1 MASSLTRSSRGL
13 LIIGAVL
20 AIAAFAL
27 VVLLLNQKSPPN
39 VATPPPT
46 VAATATGA
54 VDTAD
59 TLAASPTAPP
69 AGLQEVTAIHAV
81 PAGTRFSDAATIALY
96 FKDQPVPPM
105 ASVPLDAVAGTDVLA
120 TSLIS
125 NTIRITN
132 NIPRGAVL
140 TTDSFELQ
148 PFSPP
153 YSVAHQVR
161 QGRVAESIQ
170 VQPLNAANGTI
181 IPGDFVDVFL
191 TLPDKAL
198 SAYTASPPESVSG
211 SDQTQKILQ
220 DVRVVG
226 VAPTT
231 NSYTLELNQQD
242 ALLLKFVKD
251 TGGTVDLVLMSSVDV
266 KTQAAQPRTNP
277 IVPQYFLTPQTSVKG
292 TPQANGVIDPFDT
305 PLPTLTPI
313 PTPR

>member
-1 MASSLTRSSRGL
+1 MLSSLTRSSRGL

-20 AIAAFAL
+20 AVAAFAL
-27 VVLLLNQKSPPN
+27 VVLLLNQKSPSN
-39 VATPPPT
+39 TATPPPT
-46 VAATATGA
+46 VMATATSAPGA
-54 VDTAD
+54 VTAD
-59 TLAASPTAPP
+59 ITPTAQP
-69 AGLQEVTAIHAV
+69 AGLQEVTAIHDV
-81 PAGTRFSDAATIALY
+81 PAGTKFSDAATIALY
-96 FKDQPVPPM
+96 FKNQAVPPM
-105 ASVPLDAVAGTDVLA
+105 ASVPLDAVASTDVLA

-170 VQPLNAANGTI
+170 VQPLNADAGTI
-181 IPGDFVDVFL
+181 IPGDFVDVYL
-191 TLPDKAL
+191 TLPDKDL
-198 SAYTASPPESVSG
+198 SAYTFSPPVSISG
-211 SDQTQKILQ
+211 SDQTQKILE
-220 DVRVVG
+220 DVRVIS
-226 VAPTT
+226 VAPATS
-231 NSYTLELNQQD
+231 SYTLELNQQD

-251 TGGTVDLVLMSSVDV
+251 NGGTVDLVLMSAVDV
-266 KTQAAQPRTNP
+266 KTQAAQPKTNP
-277 IVPQYFLTPQTSVKG
+277 IVPQYFLTPQTTVKG
-292 TPQANGVIDPFDT
+292 TPQANGVIAPFDT